1 MSNSFFVTFAAT
13 NILFTDKI
21 LPQDTNTTE
30 GGDAVFSCTFGTR
43 RPLSANQPA
52 LRFEFSYD
60 SSQSTT
66 ATCLNWT
73 ECSSWSPNP
82 LPHSITL
89 SSVAV
94 NDSVYTSYRYEVR
107 LTNVATALNGSMFS
121 CSIVS
126 PYDPL
131 TFDGRT
137 QWRRSA
143 ELIVAAVDEET
154 AGPPVETTMEGKLPE
169 DNEQRSSSY
178 LVAILVPVSIA
189 FLLLL
194 LVLSALLVGF
204 LSYKKYHWG
213 YNKQPKQLESLKED
227 FS

>member
-1 MSNSFFVTFAAT
+1 MTFTAT
-13 NILFTDKI
+13 NILFTDKT

-43 RPLSANQPA
+43 RPESTNQPA

-60 SSQSTT
+60 SSHSTT

-73 ECSSWSPNP
+73 ECSGWSPNP
-82 LPHSITL
+82 LPHAITL
-89 SSVAV
+89 SSAAI
-94 NDSVYTSYRYEVR
+94 DDQTSVYTSYRYEVR
-107 LTNVATALNGSMFS
+107 LSNVATALNGSTFS

-131 TFDGRT
+131 TSNGLI
-137 QWRRSA
+137 QWQRSA

-154 AGPPVETTMEGKLPE
+154 AGPPVETTTGGIPQ
-169 DNEQRSSSY
+169 DNEQRGSNY
-178 LVAILVPVSIA
+178 LITILVPLSIA

-194 LVLSALLVGF
+194 VLSTLLVGF
-204 LSYKKYHWG
+204 LVRSYKKYHWG
-213 YNKQPKQLESLKED
+213 YNKQSKQLESLKED
-227 FS
+227 FSSF